1 MAWVTME
8 TEVSCDLRFIF
19 LTLRL
24 PRPFC
29 WFKKFELARNRKM
42 LSLLVSHTRY
52 RNSHKYLIDL
62 LTSHMIQYSSG
73 YDARF
78 PRKRSWFESQL
89 GNNIFFCCCCCCF
102 LFAFV
107 VFILIFFLFLSL
119 TISTIRQ
126 LLHLGIKSHKAVD
139 ILYCVQKFSL
149 IMCSHSSCLHNSNF
163 WSLEWSFYVAKHAYS
178 VILHLS

>member
-1 MAWVTME
+1 ME

-42 LSLLVSHTRY
+42 LSLLVSHTRN

-62 LTSHMIQYSSG
+62 LTIHMIQYSSG

-89 GNNIFFCCCCCCF
+89 GNNIFFFLLLLFYVCVCCF
-102 LFAFV
+102 YFDRFS
-107 VFILIFFLFLSL
+107 FLSL
-119 TISTIRQ
+119 TVSTIRQ
-126 LLHLGIKSHKAVD
+126 LLHLGIKSHKVVD

-149 IMCSHSSCLHNSNF
+149 FLCSHSSCLHNSNF
-163 WSLEWSFYVAKHAYS
+163 
-178 VILHLS
+178 LSHE